1 MMVNIIEIKNLNYS
15 YNKKENILENVS
27 LSVEKKDLVAIV
39 GHNGS
44 GKSTLIKL
52 ILGLIENKNGKINV
66 KGKLAYIPQ
75 KYNQDINF
83 PGKVKEILNLEC
95 CDCNL
100 REDVLVNLG
109 VENLQEK
116 QFKSLSGGQQQR
128 VLIALSLLSNPD
140 ILVLDE
146 PTVGVDTKTQE
157 EFYKLLKK
165 LNKERELT
173 ILFVT
178 HDTGMISNY
187 FTKTICVGNKK
198 VHIDDAKNI
207 HTLLHSTYG
216 NTFHELHHHHHNSNN
231 GGINKNV

>member
-1 MMVNIIEIKNLNYS
+1 MKSIIDIKNLS
-15 YNKKENILENVS
+15 YAYPGQDTILENIS
-27 LSVEKKDLVAIV
+27 FSINKKDLVAVI
-39 GHNGS
+39 GHNGC

-52 ILGLIENKNGKINV
+52 ILGLLEKSEGKINV

-75 KYNQDINF
+75 KYNQDVNF
-83 PGKVKEILNLEC
+83 PGKVNEILNLEC
-95 CDCNL
+95 CDCGL
-100 REDVLVNLG
+100 REQVLVSLG
-109 VENLQEK
+109 IEKLIEK

-140 ILVLDE
+140 ILILDE
-146 PTVGVDTKTQE
+146 PTVGVDSQTQE

-187 FTKTICVGNKK
+187 FTKTVCVENKK
-198 VHIDDAKNI
+198 VHIDDAKNT
-207 HTLLHSTYG
+207 HKLLHKAYG
-216 NTFHELHHHHHNSNN
+216 ENFHEHHHHH
-231 GGINKNV
+231 GGHE

>member
-1 MMVNIIEIKNLNYS
+1 MKNIIEVKNLNFS
-15 YNKKENILENVS
+15 YPNQDNILENIS
-27 LSVEKKDLVAIV
+27 FKIQKKDLVAII

-52 ILGLIENKNGKINV
+52 LLKILKQQKGTININ
-66 KGKLAYIPQ
+66 GKLAYIPQ

-83 PGKVKEILNLEC
+83 PGKVEEILELEC

-100 REDVLVNLG
+100 REEVLVNLG
-109 VENLQEK
+109 IQKLLNK

-128 VLIALSLLSNPD
+128 VLIGLSLLSNPD
-140 ILVLDE
+140 ILILDE

-157 EFYKLLKK
+157 DFYKLLKK
-165 LNKERELT
+165 LNKERNLT

-187 FTKTICVGNKK
+187 FSKTICVGNKNI
-198 VHIDDAKNI
+198 HIDNAKNTRSI
-207 HTLLHSTYG
+207 LHSVYG
-216 NTFHELHHHHHNSNN
+216 ENFHEIHHHHGEH
-231 GGINKNV
+231 

>member
-1 MMVNIIEIKNLNYS
+1 MANIITVKNLYYS
-15 YNKKENILENVS
+15 YNREENIFENVS
-27 LSVEKKDLVAIV
+27 FSIGKKDLVAII

-52 ILGLIENKNGKINV
+52 LLGLIENKKGKIDIQ
-66 KGKLAYIPQ
+66 GKLAYIPQ

-83 PGKVKEILNLEC
+83 PAKVKEILDLEC
-95 CDCNL
+95 CDCDL
-100 REDVLVNLG
+100 RGEVLISLG
-109 VENLQEK
+109 IENLIEK

-140 ILVLDE
+140 ILILDE

-165 LNKERELT
+165 LNKDRDLT

-178 HDTGMISNY
+178 HDTGMISSY
-187 FTKTICVGNKK
+187 FSKIICVGNKK
-198 VHIDDAKNI
+198 VYIDNAKKT
-207 HTLLHSTYG
+207 HALVHSTYG
-216 NTFHELHHHHHNSNN
+216 DNFHEIHHNHKE
-231 GGINKNV
+231 GDK

>member
-1 MMVNIIEIKNLNYS
+1 MKTKSTSITVKNLSYS
-15 YNKKENILENVS
+15 YHKNQTILENIS
-27 LSVEKKDLVAIV
+27 FSIEKKELVAVV

-52 ILGLIENKNGKINV
+52 LLGLLKTKEGKINIT
-66 KGKLAYIPQ
+66 GSIGYIPQ
-75 KYNQDINF
+75 SYNQDVNF
-83 PGKVKEILNLEC
+83 PAKVKEILDLEC
-95 CDCNL
+95 CDCSLRGDVVKSLNL
-100 REDVLVNLG
+100 EKL
-109 VENLQEK
+109 ENS
-116 QFKSLSGGQQQR
+116 QFKNLSGGQQQR
-128 VLIALSLLSNPD
+128 VLIALALLSNPE

-187 FTKTICVGNKK
+187 FTKTLCVGNKQ
-198 VHIDDAKNI
+198 VHIDDAKHT

-216 NTFHELHHHHHNSNN
+216 DSFHELHHHHHEE
-231 GGINKNV
+231 GEK

>member
-1 MMVNIIEIKNLNYS
+1 MVNIIEIKNLNYS

>member
-1 MMVNIIEIKNLNYS
+1 MKKSQSIEVKNLSYS
-15 YNKKENILENVS
+15 YHKNQTILEDISFSINQK
-27 LSVEKKDLVAIV
+27 ELVAVI

-52 ILGLIENKNGKINV
+52 LLGLLKTK
-66 KGKLAYIPQ
+66 KGEITTTGTIGYIPQ
-75 KYNQDINF
+75 SYNQDINF
-83 PGKVKEILNLEC
+83 PAKVKEILELEC
-95 CDCNL
+95 CDCSLRGDVIKSLNL
-100 REDVLVNLG
+100 EKLED
-109 VENLQEK
+109 K
-116 QFKSLSGGQQQR
+116 QFKNLSGGQQQR
-128 VLIALSLLSNPD
+128 VLIALALLSNPK

-187 FTKTICVGNKK
+187 FTKTLCVGNKQ
-198 VHIDDAKNI
+198 VHIDDAKKTN
-207 HTLLHSTYG
+207 TLLHNTYG
-216 NTFHELHHHHHNSNN
+216 DSFHEIHHHH
-231 GGINKNV
+231 